1 MGQVLGFPEKLMT
14 FAASQKQ
21 LPIEFGQIDLQ
32 LSDLRAKLSG
42 LKIGP
47 SNRDHAVA
55 TFIIAVALSHAQS
68 ALQLI
73 SDSSWKHQFE
83 DKLRETRELLQ
94 AVTVKDTETS
104 QDTVGDKT
112 VGPLKD

>member
-1 MGQVLGFPEKLMT
+1 MGQVLGFPEKLTT

-83 DKLRETRELLQ
+83 DKLREISELLHT
-94 AVTVKDTETS
+94 VTAKDADTG
-104 QDTVGDKT
+104 QDMQGDET